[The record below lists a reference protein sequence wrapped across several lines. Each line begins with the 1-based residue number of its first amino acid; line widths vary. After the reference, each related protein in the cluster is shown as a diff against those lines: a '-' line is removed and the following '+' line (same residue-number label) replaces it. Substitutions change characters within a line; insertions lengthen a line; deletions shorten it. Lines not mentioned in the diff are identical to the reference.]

1 MDIFI
6 GNIRARTWA
15 SDHEDGR
22 SPRARTRDAA
32 LVRARVLEEDDDAL
46 LKNRAGRRPRRYG
59 NAGQITHRLC
69 HEEAA
74 VSILPPS

>member
-6 GNIRARTWA
+6 GNVRARTWA

-22 SPRARTRDAA
+22 SPQARTGDAV

-46 LKNRAGRRPRRYG
+46 L
-59 NAGQITHRLC
+59 
-69 HEEAA
+69 
-74 VSILPPS
+74 